1 MHYLNI
7 WCIRSWH
14 THCLLCSH
22 LTWIIC
28 MLCGYSDISVASC
41 VTDLHGVYSAE
52 ISSYA
57 AFMVRPLHSAYQLPS
72 GWSAQGLLLLSGVS
86 GEKSQRNSR
95 CFLSFSHFL
104 WSVSHVR
111 LPLPPFIVFPF
122 KNLSEEDRGKQYVT
136 ALLWNL
142 LAKILRSFLKPRF
155 YESFDNIKNED
166 LNENKLLRPSRFN
179 VVLMKRR

>member
-1 MHYLNI
+1 MTWYVTYMYL
-7 WCIRSWH
+7 RG
-14 THCLLCSH
+14 
-22 LTWIIC
+22 
-28 MLCGYSDISVASC
+28 M
-41 VTDLHGVYSAE
+41 YSAE
-52 ISSYA
+52 ISSYT
-57 AFMVRPLHSAYQLPS
+57 AFLARPFNSIYQLPS
-72 GWSAQGLLLLSGVS
+72 GWSAQGLLPLSGVS
-86 GEKSQRNSR
+86 GEKSRRNSP

-122 KNLSEEDRGKQYVT
+122 KNIFEEDRGKQYVT
-136 ALLWNL
+136 ALFWNL
-142 LAKILRSFLKPRF
+142 LAKILRSFFKPRF